1 MGGVDS
7 WTILQALSVPQNCT
21 RRMVVTIR
29 FMLCIFHHSKSNI
42 CIIRGGIISDA
53 LASPPHTPAPTPMH
67 IPASNCIPTEHCP
80 LPYSFPSHLPVS
92 LAGWL
97 GELNTP
103 LKHVHC
109 VASLLRQN
117 MGMKKARERDVCVSR
132 IHEFVFIP
140 SDVVIFKVC

>member
-1 MGGVDS
+1 M
-7 WTILQALSVPQNCT
+7 PQNCT
-21 RRMVVTIR
+21 LRMVVTVH
-29 FMLCIFHHSKSNI
+29 FMLCIFHHSKNNI
-42 CIIRGGIISDA
+42 CTIQGGIISDA
-53 LASPPHTPAPTPMH
+53 VASPPHTPAPTPMH
-67 IPASNCIPTEHCP
+67 ISASNCIPTEHCS

-92 LAGWL
+92 LASWL

-109 VASLLRQN
+109 VAFLLRQN
-117 MGMKKARERDVCVSR
+117 MGMEKAGERDVCVSC

>member
-1 MGGVDS
+1 M
-7 WTILQALSVPQNCT
+7 
-21 RRMVVTIR
+21 
-29 FMLCIFHHSKSNI
+29 
-42 CIIRGGIISDA
+42 IRGGIISDA

-80 LPYSFPSHLPVS
+80 LSYSFPSHLPVS

-117 MGMKKARERDVCVSR
+117 MGMKKARERDVCVAR